1 MRAIQPAAAC
11 AVALSLFVSGCT
23 GGSDD
28 PDGGDGTA
36 APAEDVTI
44 PDDLD
49 QLSAEDLVVRLYET
63 SDADLAVALVAD
75 GSVPEAIREDV
86 HTSLTG
92 LLDGEVEVVD
102 TVSHDVDGVTIEE
115 VDTNDG
121 IRWCVRPDRR
131 ILLQCR
137 VGLAEVEVDTGDV
150 PLDVVEAEVDVFP
163 EEHQLRLQ
171 LRPAGDD
178 PVQFP
183 GLLTL
188 FGEDGDPAPLIQTQ
202 AVIANQGEIVSQVG
216 RDAAALPGT
225 TLLLGWVTDI
235 GEDLDQRLQLRWDE
249 GAVDLEVGETT
260 WFVR

>member
-1 MRAIQPAAAC
+1 VHALKPVAAC
-11 AVALSLFVSGCT
+11 ALAACLLVAGCT
-23 GGSDD
+23 DAGDD
-28 PDGGDGTA
+28 PDGEGTV

-44 PDDLD
+44 PDDIES
-49 QLSAEDLVVRLYET
+49 LSAEELIVRLYET
-63 SDADLAVALVAD
+63 SDADLAAALVAD
-75 GSVPEAIREDV
+75 GSVPDAIRDEV

-92 LLDGEVEVVD
+92 LLDGEVEVRD
-102 TVSHDVDGVTIEE
+102 TFTHEVDGVTIEE
-115 VDTNDG
+115 VDTSDG

-137 VGLAEVEVDTGDV
+137 VGLAEITVDTGDV
-150 PLDVVEAEVDVFP
+150 PLEVVQAEVDVFP

-188 FGEDGDPAPLIQTQ
+188 YGEDGDPAPLIQTQ
-202 AVIANQGEIVSQVG
+202 AVIANQGEIVSQAG
-216 RDAAALPGT
+216 RDTAALPGT

-235 GEDLDQRLQLRWDE
+235 GEDLDQALQLRWDE
-249 GAVDLEVGETT
+249 GAIDLEVAETT
-260 WFVR
+260 WYVR